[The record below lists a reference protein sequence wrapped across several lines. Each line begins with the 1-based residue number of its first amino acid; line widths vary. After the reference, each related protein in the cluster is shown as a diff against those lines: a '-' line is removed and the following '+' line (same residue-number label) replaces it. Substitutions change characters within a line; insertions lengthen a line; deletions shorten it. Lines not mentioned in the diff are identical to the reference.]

1 MIKKYFLECI
11 ICKMVNQEVLKLII
25 QHQALRMQPQ
35 FSNLELTTLLL
46 NGNWIY
52 IMIREIKRLL
62 SELRV
67 EKIVCLLINRVN

>member
-1 MIKKYFLECI
+1 MYNMQDGKSG
-11 ICKMVNQEVLKLII
+11 VLKLII